1 MTSNENSSKIPYHFP
16 GDETFSHY
24 LRSRLGFASLMLLTV
39 TTLSTPVLAEE
50 SQIEV
55 SLDLPVVSAYVW
67 RGMEINDDWV
77 LQPSLTLAYQGFSF
91 NLWGNMDLTDFGE
104 DYCTYTS
111 DCDSRA
117 GQFTEIDLT
126 IAYNHSFDTFSLGIG
141 LIDYLYPNWD
151 NSSDTQE
158 IYISGSFDVLLQPS
172 LTVSYD
178 FNALDAF
185 YANFGIGHSF
195 AFTDSLGLDLSS
207 SIGYGDSDYNSGN
220 FGSAD
225 SAFVDFNVGI
235 SMPYKAT
242 ENISIIP
249 MLTLTTLLD
258 SNIRDSIE
266 NNAYGNDD
274 TYVYGGVN
282 VSFSF

>member
-1 MTSNENSSKIPYHFP
+1 MFHS
-16 GDETFSHY
+16 
-24 LRSRLGFASLMLLTV
+24 LRSRLGLAILVPLTV
-39 TTLSTPVLAEE
+39 TTLSAPVLAEE
-50 SQIEV
+50 SQIGV
-55 SLDLPVVSAYVW
+55 SLDLPVVSSYVW

-77 LQPSLTLAYQGFSF
+77 LQPSLTLDYKGFSF
-91 NLWGNMDLTDFGE
+91 NLWGNMDLSNFGE
-104 DYCTYTS
+104 DYCSYTS

-126 IAYNHSFDTFSLGIG
+126 IAYNHSFDKFTLGVG

-158 IYISGSFDVLLQPS
+158 VYLSGSFDVLLQPS
-172 LTVSYD
+172 LSIYYD

-185 YANFGIGHSF
+185 YANFAIGHSF
-195 AFTDSLGLDLSS
+195 SFNDNLGLDLSS
-207 SIGYGDSDYNSGN
+207 SIGYGDSDYNAGS

-225 SAFVDFNVGI
+225 SAFVDFNIGV
-235 SMPYKAT
+235 SLPYKAT
-242 ENISIIP
+242 DNIAIIP
-249 MLTLTTLLD
+249 MLTVTTLLD
-258 SNIRDSIE
+258 SDIQDSIE

-282 VSFSF
+282 VSFTF

>member
-1 MTSNENSSKIPYHFP
+1 MFHS
-16 GDETFSHY
+16 
-24 LRSRLGFASLMLLTV
+24 LRCRLGLAILIPLSV
-39 TTLSTPVLAEE
+39 TTLSVPVLAEE
-50 SQIEV
+50 SQIDV

-77 LQPSLTLAYQGFSF
+77 LQPSLTLGYKGFSF

-117 GQFTEIDLT
+117 AQFTEIDLT
-126 IAYNHSFDTFSLGIG
+126 IAYNHSFDNFTLGVG

-158 IYISGSFDVLLQPS
+158 VYLSGSFDVLLQPS
-172 LTVSYD
+172 LTISYD
-178 FNALDAF
+178 FNAIDGF

-195 AFTDSLGLDLSS
+195 SIIDNFGIDLSS
-207 SIGYGDSDYNSGN
+207 SIGYGGSDYNSVS
-220 FGSAD
+220 FGSDD
-225 SAFVDFNVGI
+225 SAFVDFNIGI
-235 SMPYKAT
+235 SLPYNAT
-242 ENISIIP
+242 DNIAIIP

-258 SNIRDSIE
+258 SDIRDSIE
-266 NNAYGNDD
+266 NNVYGNDD
-274 TYVYGGVN
+274 TYIYGGVN